1 MVWWKLFHC
10 PWCWSA
16 DWNPILLF
24 EAGLTLKRP
33 WLLLFVSALFIGHDF
48 HYFLCSCIFPPIS
61 TTFCFFYR
69 DECSVQIDLTMKYTI
84 YKNHVNYQNNT
95 LIITHL
101 HSVFSLSFLT
111 RQPCLTDLS
120 LFQMRALNSTCFMAI
135 IPSFPNDTL
144 NASIRMSNRERILL
158 PNMPSFEIAH
168 SWVWMSGYTSFIF
181 YPLSDAVAW

>member
-1 MVWWKLFHC
+1 MLIESSHSYFFMTVACLNSGHVKTMLHRMVWWKLFHC

-48 HYFLCSCIFPPIS
+48 HYFLCSCIFPQYPLP
-61 TTFCFFYR
+61 FVFFVFYR

-95 LIITHL
+95 LIITHF

-111 RQPCLTDLS
+111 RQPWSYRFIT
-120 LFQMRALNSTCFMAI
+120 
-135 IPSFPNDTL
+135 FPN
-144 NASIRMSNRERILL
+144 E
-158 PNMPSFEIAH
+158 SFE
-168 SWVWMSGYTSFIF
+168 F
-181 YPLSDAVAW
+181 YMFPGNNSLVS